1 MVIDQAI
8 RRTQFDSTA
17 MFRPK
22 GMAMFKCMPIAMR
35 LATDTSAGTV
45 TDAQRSRELSDHFLL
60 LEGRPQRVTPT
71 RSSSITQP
79 QKEIT

>member
-1 MVIDQAI
+1 MVIDQGI

-17 MFRPK
+17 MFKRL
-22 GMAMFKCMPIAMR
+22 PIAMR
-35 LATDTSAGTV
+35 HATVTSAGTV
-45 TDAQRSRELSDHFLL
+45 TDAQRSRELSDHFLQ